1 MIRGKKNFM
10 PNIELV
16 MGYAILFRV
25 DDSCV
30 ARHVHERRARGLE
43 LQGAVSPDDDAAAAD
58 GTAADGP
65 SASEVDDLESSSNA
79 TPGVD
84 APPSG
89 PQVHGQARG
98 DTGLPTARKGRSGE
112 TAAAAVPQVT
122 ADDEGTAFPDTA
134 ISLNFSRG
142 TSEVAAVSRSKSQA
156 ADDDDDGEDDS
167 DMASGGKPGKL
178 RFSAKQRRML
188 RKAGKPLSPA
198 AWEEL
203 MAEQPSAAPG
213 STSHEEAEEDAG
225 GESAEEDEE
234 EDETTAAAKAQHG
247 KVRLS
252 LCWTWSRDALLIVEI
267 P

>member
-65 SASEVDDLESSSNA
+65 SASEVDDRESSSNA
-79 TPGVD
+79 TSGVD

-89 PQVHGQARG
+89 PQAHGQASG
-98 DTGLPTARKGRSGE
+98 DTGLPTARTGESGE
-112 TAAAAVPQVT
+112 AAAAAAAAAPQVT
-122 ADDEGTAFPDTA
+122 ADDEDTAFPDTA

-156 ADDDDDGEDDS
+156 AEDDDDGEDIGS
-167 DMASGGKPGKL
+167 DMAAGGKPGKL

-203 MAEQPSAAPG
+203 MAEQPIAAPG

-225 GESAEEDEE
+225 GDSAEEDEE

-247 KVRLS
+247 KVSCPPAGHGRET
-252 LCWTWSRDALLIVEI
+252 CY
-267 P
+267 

>member
-43 LQGAVSPDDDAAAAD
+43 LQGAVGLDDGAAAAAD
-58 GTAADGP
+58 GPAP
-65 SASEVDDLESSSNA
+65 SEMDDLESSSNTTA
-79 TPGVD
+79 GVD
-84 APPSG
+84 APPSD
-89 PQVHGQARG
+89 PRARGQASG
-98 DTGLPTARKGRSGE
+98 DTGSSDAQTGGADKVAAV
-112 TAAAAVPQVT
+112 AAAAPQMT

-142 TSEVAAVSRSKSQA
+142 TSEVAAALRSTSQVA
-156 ADDDDDGEDDS
+156 EDDDDGEDADS

-203 MAEQPSAAPG
+203 MAEQPSAAPDP
-213 STSHEEAEEDAG
+213 TSQAEAEEGAEGD
-225 GESAEEDEE
+225 SAEEDEE
-234 EDETTAAAKAQHG
+234 DDDTTSAAKTQHS

-252 LCWTWSRDALLIVEI
+252 RGNSRETRH
-267 P
+267 